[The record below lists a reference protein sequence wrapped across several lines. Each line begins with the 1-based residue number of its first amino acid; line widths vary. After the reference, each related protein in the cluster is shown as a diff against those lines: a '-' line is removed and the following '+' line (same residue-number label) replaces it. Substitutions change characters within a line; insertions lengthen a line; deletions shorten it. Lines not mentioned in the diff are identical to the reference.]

1 MEETEKDNLYQTFQA
16 VINSIVQEKK
26 TMKKYDK
33 LFETFEARVNL
44 GLQMEEDYYFWV
56 NLIIEDGEVSL
67 NRGELEDNYDL
78 ILLSAPEDMMFFANG
93 ENSTLHMLMKKNR
106 FGERK
111 LRFKKGTTGL
121 NLGKLLKLSKLLVLD

>member
-16 VINSIVQEKK
+16 VINSIVREKK
-26 TMKKYDK
+26 TMEKYDK

-44 GLQMEEDYYFWV
+44 GLQMEDDYYFWV

-67 NRGELEDNYDL
+67 NRGKLEDNYDL
-78 ILLSAPEDMMFFANG
+78 ILLSAPEDLMFFTNG